1 VKNFHVPRV
10 WRRAKPARRRFA
22 PLIRP
27 QGECQTRV
35 LHRDCEKSSG
45 SEPEPLQIPA
55 PSTPQIHPTASKGNP
70 PMLLIID
77 GYNIIC
83 RSFYGIKMFSNS
95 NGLPLN
101 AITGFFGKYL
111 KLIKDYKPTHV
122 AVAMD
127 LPDDT
132 YRDKLFAQYKGTR
145 QGMPHELI
153 VQEPYI
159 REILGA
165 LGVAVLSKPG
175 YEADDIMGIMSRQFE
190 SAGEQTLLVTGDRD
204 MFQLITGNVSVLYA
218 KNGGDVL
225 YTEDTIWE
233 KYGVKPAQLVDV
245 KALMGDASDN
255 IPGVAGIGEKT
266 ALRLIQQY
274 GSIAAIYDHLADITP
289 SAAKKLIAGKADCEM
304 SLQLGRIITE
314 ADIGFTMEDCLPGKR
329 DESALSELM
338 KTLETPTLARHL
350 GADTD
355 ESRYGQ
361 LYGLL

>member
-1 VKNFHVPRV
+1 
-10 WRRAKPARRRFA
+10 
-22 PLIRP
+22 
-27 QGECQTRV
+27 
-35 LHRDCEKSSG
+35 
-45 SEPEPLQIPA
+45 
-55 PSTPQIHPTASKGNP
+55 
-70 PMLLIID
+70 MLLIID

-111 KLIKDYKPTHV
+111 KLVKDYKPGQV

-132 YRDKLFAQYKGTR
+132 YRDKLFPQYKGTR
-145 QGMPHELI
+145 QSMPRELI

-159 REILGA
+159 KAILRA
-165 LGVAVLSKPG
+165 LGVALLSKPG

-190 SAGEQTLLVTGDRD
+190 RAGERTLLVTGDRD
-204 MFQLITGNVSVLYA
+204 MFQLITGKVSVLYA

-225 YTEDTIWE
+225 YTEDRILE
-233 KYGVKPAQLVDV
+233 KYGVKPEQLVDV

-266 ALRLIQQY
+266 ALSLVKQY
-274 GSIAAIYDHLADITP
+274 GSITEIYDHIAEISLST
-289 SAAKKLIAGKADCEM
+289 AKKLTAGKADCEM

-314 ADIGFTMEDCLPGKR
+314 ADIGFTAEDCLPKER
-329 DESALSELM
+329 DESALAKLM
-338 KTLETPTLARHL
+338 KTLETPTLAKHL
-350 GADTD
+350 GVDTD